1 MFGIGKSRGF
11 DGLKLKPDHSRCV
24 IDLRKPADFKQWHL
38 PQVINVPLNTL
49 EKSTSSPFSDSAVLE
64 AQWLEIEGWFSQS
77 GEKSALLKELKENS
91 TRVLLVCYSG
101 NTSRVACSIFRAKG
115 IEAWCIRGG
124 YKALADPELALEG
137 LRDAEPSIPKGVHP
151 QLRPIRIN

>member
-1 MFGIGKSRGF
+1 MFGIGKAEGF

-38 PQVINVPLNTL
+38 PQAINVPLNTL
-49 EKSTSSPFSDSAVLE
+49 EKSTTSPFSDSAVME

-77 GEKSALLKELKENS
+77 GEKSALLKGLKENN

-101 NTSRVACSIFRAKG
+101 NTSRVACSILRAKG

-124 YKALADPELALEG
+124 YKALADPELALVG
-137 LRDAEPSIPKGVHP
+137 LRDAEPSIPNGVHP